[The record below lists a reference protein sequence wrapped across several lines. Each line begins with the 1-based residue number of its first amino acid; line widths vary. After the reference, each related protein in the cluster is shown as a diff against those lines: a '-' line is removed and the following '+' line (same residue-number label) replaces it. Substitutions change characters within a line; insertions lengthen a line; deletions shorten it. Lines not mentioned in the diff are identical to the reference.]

1 VTSTEYYD
9 EEDRRID
16 VAEPGEIR
24 LCARMCDTCVF
35 RPGNLMYL
43 APGRLTDMVKGAHRD
58 EGQIVCHKTLD
69 TEAPAICR
77 GYADKADR
85 GRSLALRIGRA
96 LGWIKE
102 IEPPTGE

>member
-1 VTSTEYYD
+1 MADHYD
-9 EEDRRID
+9 DEGRRID
-16 VAEPGEIR
+16 VAELGEIR

-35 RPGNLMYL
+35 RPGNLMHL
-43 APGRLTDMVKGAHRD
+43 EPGRVTDMVKAAHKD
-58 EGQIVCHKTLD
+58 EGHITCHKTLD

-96 LGWIKE
+96 LGWLRE
-102 IEPPTGE
+102 VEPHGKDHE